1 MEGLL
6 EGFMMAS
13 PILLDGAALNDDP
26 QSMTMVEI
34 QKSMV
39 LAIADIVLFFLTGLV
54 AAKFYLDA
62 VGRVA
67 ERRGLGAK
75 DAEPLVRRQLLLKL
89 LCLSN
94 VLRSLGVL
102 VAIQF
107 HVAVYKGHHRKHDFP
122 WHLWLDY
129 LLSSLPTFVWC
140 SMLSVLLLFFTEVDY
155 RACMRWSPLLRP
167 TLQFLNFVC
176 YLCYGAV
183 AFITFEFAAYHM
195 FRQVTYAL
203 LCVIQGALGI
213 TLACRGFLLIRRLRN
228 RRATALLEAGGGQP
242 SLIPAICVLSTLIPF
257 TELTRCV
264 FDFLYVAHL
273 DAHALLPKVKS
284 KEKVY
289 IIAAEKILLEW
300 LPSVALLYSFRP
312 KRQRFPLD
320 KSVGP
325 YSIAAHETVSPSPC
339 RGGGIIDPLLSMDAL
354 RLPM

>member
-242 SLIPAICVLSTLIPF
+242 SLIPAICVLSTLSMPDV
-257 TELTRCV
+257 LT
-264 FDFLYVAHL
+264 
-273 DAHALLPKVKS
+273 
-284 KEKVY
+284 
-289 IIAAEKILLEW
+289 
-300 LPSVALLYSFRP
+300 
-312 KRQRFPLD
+312 
-320 KSVGP
+320 
-325 YSIAAHETVSPSPC
+325 
-339 RGGGIIDPLLSMDAL
+339 
-354 RLPM
+354 